1 MLCKCRGA
9 FRAAIAPGLY
19 ASTVTHDFSATED
32 LVGGVREVRFFVKVA
47 GESVP
52 GLVCLP
58 AESPEPMPFVLM
70 QHPGMGS
77 KDDYFVRDIAMAWA
91 KRGWACGGID
101 APLHGDRAEHNPM
114 TLFREPDRYPE
125 LRAQFAAEVT
135 ATLDALAA
143 ALPID
148 LARLGFI
155 GYSLGS
161 MLGIPAVARD
171 GRFKVAAFCLVGEGG
186 IAGSAQG
193 EGSDIAKLAH
203 VAVRIVGKTDDQ
215 LIPRV
220 ATEALFAALPGEKDL
235 VWLPGGHFEIGPDVV
250 RAAGDWIA
258 ARI

>member
-1 MLCKCRGA
+1 MSRN
-9 FRAAIAPGLY
+9 Y
-19 ASTVTHDFSATED
+19 SATED
-32 LVGGVREVRFFVKVA
+32 LVGDVREVRFFVEVA

-58 AESPEPMPFVLM
+58 TESPERMPLVLM

-114 TLFREPDRYPE
+114 ALFRQPERYPE
-125 LRAQFAAEVT
+125 IRAQFAGEIT
-135 ATLDALAA
+135 ATIDALAE

-148 LARLGFI
+148 ISRLGFI

-161 MLGIPAVARD
+161 MLGLPAVARD

-186 IAGSAQG
+186 IVGSARG
-193 EGSDIAKLAH
+193 EDSDVARLGQ
-203 VAVRIVGKTDDQ
+203 VAVRIVGKTNDE
-215 LIPRV
+215 LIPRE

-250 RAAGDWIA
+250 KAAGDWIA